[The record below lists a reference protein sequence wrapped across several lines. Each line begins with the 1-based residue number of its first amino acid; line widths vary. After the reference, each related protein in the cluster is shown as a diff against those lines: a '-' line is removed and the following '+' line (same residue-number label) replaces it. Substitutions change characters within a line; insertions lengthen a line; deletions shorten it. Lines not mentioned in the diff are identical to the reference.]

1 METACPFATGKGN
14 KNMKKEI
21 FGGSFPAVTV
31 TLDQGESVFTQSGAM
46 AWCDD
51 GIRMETNMEGGFL
64 KSLGRIFSGTSL
76 MFVTHTAEKDGSQ
89 VTFSASFPG
98 TIMEF
103 EVDPNHEYYAQKQAF
118 LAGEPGVNVDATVN
132 KKFLAGLFGG
142 EGFVL
147 QKFSGNGK
155 ILVEIDGSVEEK
167 YLEAGETIKVESG
180 HVAVFDSTV
189 TYDVESV
196 KGFKNVFFSGQGLF
210 VTTLTGPGRVWLQT
224 LTAHDMAERLMPYMP
239 SSSSTSVSSSSSNSK
254 SDN

>member
-1 METACPFATGKGN
+1 
-14 KNMKKEI
+14 MKKEI

-31 TLDQGESVFTQSGAM
+31 TLDRGESVFTQSGAM

-51 GIRMETNMEGGFL
+51 SIRMETNMEGGFL
-64 KSLGRIFSGTSL
+64 KSLGRAFSGTSL
-76 MFVTHTAEKDGSQ
+76 MFVTHTAEKDDSQ
-89 VTFSASFPG
+89 ITFSASFPG

-103 EVDPNHEYYAQKQAF
+103 DVDGDHEYYAQKQAF
-118 LAGEPGVNVDATVN
+118 LVGEPGVKVDATVN

-167 YLEAGETIKVESG
+167 YLEAGETLKVESG
-180 HVAVFDSTV
+180 HVALFDSTV
-189 TYDVESV
+189 SYDVQSV
-196 KGFKNVFFSGQGLF
+196 KGFKNIFFSGQGLF

-224 LTAHDMAERLMPYMP
+224 LTAHDVAERLMPYMP
-239 SSSSTSVSSSSSNSK
+239 SPSSSSGGSSSSSS